1 MVLLLLIALFLSPQ
15 GINSSHSSKMS
26 ESTVLKMM
34 AEKVDPAFKIVI
46 IKGKTANLQQT
57 NIMNIQLQPEDEQF
71 IQTQIAKGKYENPE
85 EVISKALKLLD
96 KWEKGYQNWV
106 EEICNI

>member
-1 MVLLLLIALFLSPQ
+1 
-15 GINSSHSSKMS
+15 
-26 ESTVLKMM
+26 
-34 AEKVDPAFKIVI
+34 
-46 IKGKTANLQQT
+46 
-57 NIMNIQLQPEDEQF
+57 MNIQLKPEDEQF

-106 EEICNI
+106 EETRHQVEVAAQSLDRGEGIDGEVVVERLREKLRQARENKS